1 MCVYLY
7 VCSIETFISHKSL
20 RKIEFYHR
28 PRNQNRFFFRPFS
41 GISKFQS
48 EEATDRTN
56 KIMEYRPLDLTII
69 SAKDLKDIQLIGKQ
83 DVYAVVSIN
92 GDARTKQKT
101 PVDKDC
107 GTKPKWKHHV
117 KLTVDDA
124 AARENR
130 LNLVFQIVA
139 YRPIAGDK
147 IIGEV
152 TVPVRELLEYN
163 SKSGDGEKK
172 LTYAVR
178 LPSGKTKGSLKF
190 SYKFGEKFTYV
201 PNGPGVAGP
210 GSSTVAHKTMD
221 QPVMAYPPGH
231 GPYPPPTA
239 GPSGYAPPSHGPK
252 PGSGYAYP
260 HHGYPPPPPQH
271 GYPGYPPA
279 PGYGYPGYPAPGPY
293 GYPQQVVQGKPQKP
307 KKHGSSG
314 LGLGLGLGAGLLGGL
329 LVGEA
334 ISDVA
339 DTVDACD
346 DMDGGFDF

>member
-1 MCVYLY
+1 
-7 VCSIETFISHKSL
+7 
-20 RKIEFYHR
+20 
-28 PRNQNRFFFRPFS
+28 
-41 GISKFQS
+41 
-48 EEATDRTN
+48 
-56 KIMEYRPLDLTII
+56 MECRPLDLTII
-69 SAKDLKDIQLIGKQ
+69 SAEDLKDIQMIGKQ

-117 KLTVDDA
+117 KLTVDDT

-130 LNLVFQIVA
+130 LTLVFQIIA
-139 YRPIAGDK
+139 DRPIAGDK
-147 IIGEV
+147 VIGEV
-152 TVPVRELLEYN
+152 SVPVKELLDQN
-163 SKSGDGEKK
+163 SKSGDEEKTV
-172 LTYAVR
+172 TYAVR
-178 LPSGKTKGSLKF
+178 LPNGKAKGSLKF
-190 SYKFGEKFTYV
+190 SFKFGEKFTYG
-201 PNGPGVAGP
+201 PNGPSVGP
-210 GSSTVAHKTMD
+210 SALPVDHKTMD
-221 QPVMAYPPGH
+221 QPVQAYPPGH
-231 GPYPPPTA
+231 AAPPGPYGGMYPPSAA
-239 GPSGYAPPSHGPK
+239 GPSGYPPPGHGQGHDDK
-252 PGSGYAYP
+252 HGTAYAYP
-260 HHGYPPPPPQH
+260 PPGAYPPAPGYPPPGGYPPPPQH

-339 DTVDACD
+339 ETAD
-346 DMDGGFDF
+346 DFGGDFDF